1 MSDAAPS
8 DPDDP
13 AVALPI
19 EAAREHLIHWW
30 REPLAGAI
38 AVAIGT
44 FDAWHYG
51 MDLGLSITL
60 DEALIVGGVVLIA
73 GTRKMLSAA
82 ISGTPE
88 RQEK

>member
-1 MSDAAPS
+1 MSDAAPA

-38 AVAIGT
+38 SVAIGT
-44 FDAWHYG
+44 YDAWVYG
-51 MDLGLSITL
+51 RDAGLSITL
-60 DEALIVGGVVLIA
+60 DEALIVGGVILIA

-88 RQEK
+88 RRDQ